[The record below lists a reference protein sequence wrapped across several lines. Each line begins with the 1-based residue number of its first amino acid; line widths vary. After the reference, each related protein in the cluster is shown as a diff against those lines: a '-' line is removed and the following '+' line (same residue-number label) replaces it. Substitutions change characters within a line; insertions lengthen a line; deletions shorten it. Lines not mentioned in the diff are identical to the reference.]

1 MDQKLEKIIT
11 ESAALFRKYGIRSLS
26 MDDISREIGVSKKTI
41 YQYVSNKAEL
51 IEKILDWVTAN
62 NICLKPETSG
72 DANAIDDL
80 LSFSLTIQEETNEST
95 PAILFDLQKYYPDV
109 FKRFSVKKNELVF
122 DHLKRNMLKGIE
134 QGYYR
139 TDLDVDLVSHL
150 YVKKLIDTH
159 DIDFINE
166 HHLSFSRVFEVMF
179 DNHIR
184 GISNEKGLAYFES
197 KKMKTTI
204 NNEDK

>member
-1 MDQKLEKIIT
+1 MDEKLEKIII
-11 ESAALFRKYGIRSLS
+11 ESATLFRKYGIRSLS
-26 MDDISREIGVSKKTI
+26 MDDISRELGISKKTI
-41 YQYVSNKAEL
+41 YQYVPNKSALIEL
-51 IEKILDWVTAN
+51 ILEWVTKN
-62 NICLKPETSG
+62 NICLRTEKNHE
-72 DANAIDDL
+72 ANAIDDL
-80 LSFSLTIQEETNEST
+80 LSFSLIIQKEANEST

-122 DHLKRNMLKGIE
+122 DHLKQNMLKGIE
-134 QGYYR
+134 EGLYR

-150 YVKKLIDTH
+150 YVKKLTDTH
-159 DIDFINE
+159 DIDFINT

-197 KKMKTTI
+197 KKMNITT
-204 NNEDK
+204 NNKDK

>member
-1 MDQKLEKIIT
+1 MDEKLEKIII
-11 ESAALFRKYGIRSLS
+11 ESAALFKKYGIRSLS
-26 MDDISREIGVSKKTI
+26 MDDISRELGISKKTI
-41 YQYVSNKAEL
+41 YQYVPNKAAL
-51 IEKILDWVTAN
+51 IELILDWVTTN
-62 NICLKPETSG
+62 NVCLRPKTEQKT
-72 DANAIDDL
+72 NAIDDL
-80 LSFSLTIQEETNEST
+80 LDFSLTVQDESNEST

-122 DHLKRNMLKGIE
+122 AHLKQNMLKGIE
-134 QGYYR
+134 EGFYR

-150 YVKKLIDTH
+150 YVKKLTDIH
-159 DIDFINE
+159 DVDFIHTHNYS
-166 HHLSFSRVFEVMF
+166 LSRMFEVMF

-197 KKMKTTI
+197 KKMKITN

>member
-1 MDQKLEKIIT
+1 MDEKLEKIII
-11 ESAALFRKYGIRSLS
+11 ESASLFRKYGIRSLS
-26 MDDISREIGVSKKTI
+26 MDDISRELGISKKTI
-41 YQYVSNKAEL
+41 YQYVSNKTEL
-51 IEKILDWVTAN
+51 IEKILDWVTTN
-62 NICLKPETSG
+62 NICLRSDTNGE
-72 DANAIDDL
+72 ANAIDDL
-80 LSFSLTIQEETNEST
+80 LSFSLTVKEETNEST

-134 QGYYR
+134 EGLYR

-150 YVKKLIDTH
+150 YVKKLTDSQ
-159 DIDFINE
+159 DIEFMNS
-166 HHLSFSRVFEVMF
+166 HNLSFSRVFEVMF

-197 KKMKTTI
+197 KKKKITI

>member
-1 MDQKLEKIIT
+1 MDEKLEKIIV

-26 MDDISREIGVSKKTI
+26 MDDICRELAISKKTI

-51 IEKILDWVTAN
+51 IELILNWITKN
-62 NICLKPETSG
+62 NICLKSETNSE
-72 DANAIDDL
+72 ANAIDDL
-80 LSFSLTIQEETNEST
+80 LSFSLIVQEQTNEST
-95 PAILFDLQKYYPDV
+95 PAVLFDLQKYYPDV
-109 FKRFSVKKNELVF
+109 FKRFSAKKNELVF
-122 DHLKRNMLKGIE
+122 DHLKQNMLKGL
-134 QGYYR
+134 YR

-159 DIDFINE
+159 DVDFINS
-166 HHLSFSRVFEVMF
+166 HHFSFSRVFEVMF

-197 KKMKTTI
+197 KKVKTTI
-204 NNEDK
+204 NNKE

>member
-1 MDQKLEKIIT
+1 MDEKFEKIII

-26 MDDISREIGVSKKTI
+26 MDDISRELGISKKTI
-41 YQYVSNKAEL
+41 YQYVANKAEL
-51 IEKILDWVTAN
+51 IEKILEWFTN
-62 NICLKPETSG
+62 NNLCMRSEKNHE
-72 DANAIDDL
+72 ANAIDDL
-80 LSFSLTIQEETNEST
+80 LSFSLIVQEESNEST

-134 QGYYR
+134 EGLYR

-150 YVKKLIDTH
+150 YVKKLTDSHDVDFLNTH
-159 DIDFINE
+159 Q
-166 HHLSFSRVFEVMF
+166 LSFSRVFEVMF

-197 KKMKTTI
+197 KKVK
-204 NNEDK
+204 KQL